1 MLTSQPTVFRLTLI
15 ALALVGSV
23 FSTLDLSYSYADDD
37 TFHLNATKTQFL
49 PDIMYGH
56 WSIKATVVDSD
67 TPPGMYQPM
76 SYEVWS
82 LERDSKHVTIANVAN
97 SAKTEISVDQVRG
110 QTATFHHESMTN
122 HDRLRVIEVPTITV
136 EGDRM
141 WGVNKQ
147 QLVYLDS
154 HGNPEQI
161 FNITLQLE
169 GSRLSQGHGQFSYGT
184 PRTNE
189 QPTFT
194 VEPLKHE
201 N

>member
-1 MLTSQPTVFRLTLI
+1 MLNLRATLRLAIVSLLIGGGLLVTL
-15 ALALVGSV
+15 SV
-23 FSTLDLSYSYADDD
+23 APSYADDD

-56 WSIKATVVDSD
+56 WSIKATVIESD

-82 LERDSKHVTIANVAN
+82 LERDSTRVTIANVAN
-97 SAKTEISVDQVRG
+97 AAKTEISVDQVHG
-110 QTATFHHESMTN
+110 QTATFHHESMGN

-136 EGDRM
+136 NGDHLT
-141 WGVNKQ
+141 GVNRQ
-147 QLVYLDS
+147 QLVYLDNR
-154 HGNPEQI
+154 GNTEQV

-184 PRTNE
+184 PKTNE

-201 N
+201 